1 MPRLSQTR
9 AYVALLLIAALWG
22 TFPATSKLA
31 LTDLPPTL
39 LTALRA
45 IIASSFL
52 VALLL
57 RSGADAV
64 RPPAPETLRAF
75 VVLGVAGVGLSMHI
89 AYWGIY
95 TTTAANAAILQAAS
109 PIMIAL
115 GARLYLGERL
125 RRIQQ
130 LGVLLSTLGVLV
142 VITEGNLAELAPSE
156 WRLGDFLTLLG
167 LIAWTV
173 YTVYGKRLIA
183 TVPPALATTGAYVC
197 GTLVLLPI
205 AIVTLPF
212 MPRPRLLSAIAWAVL
227 VYHAVLGAI
236 AHLWWYAVV
245 ERVGPSRAAIFLN
258 VTPLVGIALAAAL
271 LGEPIGPWQ
280 IGGVALVLAGVALT
294 TRLSS
299 APRAG
304 GELGGPVSGA
314 PRAGGE
320 VGGRRDPPNLHETFL
335 TSARI
340 VSGSGSS
347 PRPCLTA

>member
-31 LTDLPPTL
+31 LGDLPPTL

-45 IIASSFL
+45 IVASSFL

-57 RSGADAV
+57 RAGPEAV
-64 RPPAPETLRAF
+64 RPPVPETLRAF
-75 VVLGVAGVGLSMHI
+75 FVLGIAGVVLSMHI

-125 RRIQQ
+125 RRTQQ
-130 LGVLLSTLGVLV
+130 AGVTVSMLGVLLV
-142 VITEGNLAELAPSE
+142 VTEGNLAELAPSE

-183 TVPPALATTGAYVC
+183 TVPPALATTGGYVC
-197 GTLVLLPI
+197 GTLVLVPL
-205 AIVTLPF
+205 AIVTLPL
-212 MPRPRLLSAIAWAVL
+212 MPRPRLLAPVAWLVL
-227 VYHAVLGAI
+227 MYHAVLGAI
-236 AHLWWYAVV
+236 AHLWWYAAV

-258 VTPLVGIALAAAL
+258 VTPLVGMAMAAVLLA
-271 LGEPIGPWQ
+271 EPIGRWQ
-280 IGGVALVLAGVALT
+280 IAGVLLVLAGVALT
-294 TRLSS
+294 TRVSRP
-299 APRAG
+299 ARPG
-304 GELGGPVSGA
+304 GKLGGP
-314 PRAGGE
+314 
-320 VGGRRDPPNLHETFL
+320 
-335 TSARI
+335 
-340 VSGSGSS
+340 
-347 PRPCLTA
+347 PRPPQCS

>member
-1 MPRLSQTR
+1 VPRPSQTR

-31 LTDLPPTL
+31 LADLPPTL

-45 IIASSFL
+45 VIASSFL

-57 RSGADAV
+57 RAGPDAV
-64 RPPAPETLRAF
+64 RAPAPDTVRAF
-75 VVLGVAGVGLSMHI
+75 VVLGIAGVVLSMHI

-109 PIMIAL
+109 PIMITL

-125 RRIQQ
+125 RRMQQ
-130 LGVLLSTLGVLV
+130 AGVAVSMLGVLV
-142 VITEGNLAELAPSE
+142 VVTEGNLAELAPSE

-197 GTLVLLPI
+197 GTLVIVPLALL
-205 AIVTLPF
+205 TLPV
-212 MPRPRLLSAIAWAVL
+212 MPRPRLASPIAWLVL

-236 AHLWWYAVV
+236 AHLWWYAAV
-245 ERVGPSRAAIFLN
+245 ERVGPTRAAIFMNL
-258 VTPLVGIALAAAL
+258 TPLVGMGLAVLL
-271 LGEPIGPWQ
+271 LGEPIGPRQ
-280 IGGVALVLAGVALT
+280 VAGVLLVLGGVALT
-294 TRLSS
+294 TRVS
-299 APRAG
+299 RVTRIG
-304 GELGGPVSGA
+304 GE
-314 PRAGGE
+314 
-320 VGGRRDPPNLHETFL
+320 
-335 TSARI
+335 
-340 VSGSGSS
+340 
-347 PRPCLTA
+347 